1 MTDMVHVTDDTF
13 QAEVLAV
20 EKPVL
25 VDFWADWCGPCRM
38 VAPELEKLAAEY
50 GDKIK
55 IVKMNVDENPK
66 TPGAYSIMGIPT
78 LIVFEG
84 GEEKKKIVGYLPEK
98 KLETAL
104 ADWLG

>member
-13 QAEVLAV
+13 QAEVLAG

-25 VDFWADWCGPCRM
+25 VDFWAEWCGPCRM

-55 IVKMNVDENPK
+55 IVKMNVDENQK
-66 TPGAYSIMGIPT
+66 TPGAYGIMGIPT

-84 GEEKKKIVGYLPEK
+84 GEEKKKIVGYLPVK
-98 KLETAL
+98 KLEAAL